1 MKHFLYIIHS
11 ESIDKFY
18 IGESPNPVIRLELH
32 NNHHFNKSFT
42 NAASDWRIKLTYSC
56 ISIEDA
62 KYLER
67 FLKRMKNRKFII
79 KVIENPSILDDII
92 SKKQ

>member
-1 MKHFLYIIHS
+1 MTITI
-11 ESIDKFY
+11 
-18 IGESPNPVIRLELH
+18 
-32 NNHHFNKSFT
+32 FNKSFT
-42 NAASDWRIKLTYSC
+42 KAASDWRIQLTYSC

-67 FLKRMKNRKFII
+67 FLKRLKSRKFIM

-92 SKKQ
+92 IKKQ